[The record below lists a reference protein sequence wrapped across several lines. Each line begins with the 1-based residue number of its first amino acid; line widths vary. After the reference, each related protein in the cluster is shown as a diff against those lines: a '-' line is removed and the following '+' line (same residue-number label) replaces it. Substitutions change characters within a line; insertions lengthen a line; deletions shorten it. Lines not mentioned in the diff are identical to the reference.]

1 MGSSGDV
8 GYGSGRMYNRRLLV
22 NHCYWFLVDN
32 CYGFLIDDW
41 LVVQSMN
48 RLSVNSLVRQLW
60 NNVLDKYCRGRRL
73 NVVMA
78 NRQTDVGLDRMGC
91 ADFCD

>member
-1 MGSSGDV
+1 VGSSGDV
-8 GYGSGRMYNRRLLV
+8 GYRSGRMYNHRLLV
-22 NHCYWFLVDN
+22 NHCYWFLVNN

-60 NNVLDKYCRGRRL
+60 NNILDKYRRGRRL

-78 NRQTDVGLDRMGC
+78 NRQTDVGLD
-91 ADFCD
+91 

>member
-8 GYGSGRMYNRRLLV
+8 GYRSGRMDNHRLLV
-22 NHCYWFLVDN
+22 NH

-60 NNVLDKYCRGRRL
+60 NNILDKYRRGRRL

-78 NRQTDVGLDRMGC
+78 HRQTNVGLDRMGC